1 MSVFREE
8 NTVLNVLLF
17 ELNSRLTEF
26 RKLWD
31 GEDVYLNR
39 YYKGIL
45 TQAIKKLNKI
55 QEKYKFINRP
65 KKTKEINN
73 VLIKALNDIDFKG
86 EYKQFYCLMFE
97 ISILFGTLNTNKYKI
112 KNVIL
117 RNEILEAIKIF
128 AIFRDV
134 WAREIDRRIEW
145 TY

>member
-45 TQAIKKLNKI
+45 TQVIKKLNKI

-86 EYKQFYCLMFE
+86 EHKQFYCLMFE

-112 KNVIL
+112 KNVTL
-117 RNEILEAIKIF
+117 RNEILETIKIF

-134 WAREIDRRIEW
+134 WAREIDGRIKW

>member
-1 MSVFREE
+1 M
-8 NTVLNVLLF
+8 LNVLLF
-17 ELNSRLTEF
+17 ELNSRMTEF

-73 VLIKALNDIDFKG
+73 VLIKALNDIDVKG
-86 EYKQFYCLMFE
+86 EYKQFYYLMFE

-112 KNVIL
+112 KNVTL

-134 WAREIDRRIEW
+134 WAREIDGRIEW